1 MWQDDE
7 TIPLL
12 TPVSAMLTYRLNSTD
27 DVDLAIINAGGVRAT
42 IDEGPITRGEV
53 LTSFPFGNAVT
64 DLTLTG
70 QRLWDTFEGIVSETN
85 LDNGEEVTSF
95 VQVSR
100 GVIIEYN
107 PSAANGSRMVSLT
120 IKDAP
125 VDLEAEY
132 HLVTVDFVA
141 GGGDNFFSPIFENFV
156 VLDTLDEILTAYIG
170 SQSPVDIALEGRIVQ
185 SNGTATDDGNGSTTT
200 TGAPGP
206 TTTAPDAA
214 TYEGVSRALLA
225 VALLATLAFVI

>member
-1 MWQDDE
+1 
-7 TIPLL
+7 
-12 TPVSAMLTYRLNSTD
+12 MLAYRLNSTD
-27 DVDLAIINAGGVRAT
+27 DVDFAIINAGGVRAT

-64 DLTLTG
+64 DLTITG
-70 QRLWDTFEGIVSETN
+70 QRLWDTFEGIVSKTN

-100 GVIIEYN
+100 NVIIEYN
-107 PSAANGSRMVSLT
+107 PNAANGSHLVSLT

-125 VDLEAEY
+125 VDLEDEY
-132 HLVTVDFVA
+132 HVVTVDFVA
-141 GGGDNFFSPIFENFV
+141 SGGDNFFSPIFENFI
-156 VLDTLDEILTAYIG
+156 VLDTLDEILTDYIG

-185 SNGTATDDGNGSTTT
+185 SNGTATDGENPSGTT

-206 TTTAPDAA
+206 TTTAPGAA
-214 TYEGVSRALLA
+214 AYESVSRVLLA
-225 VALLATLAFVI
+225 AVLIISLVFVA